1 LSEIN
6 TAVRSIIKN
15 WSSQTSVRRRL
26 ELNRRTFLAGS
37 ALALL
42 LALPAWADDA
52 HHKADALTGGEVRKV
67 DKETKKITIKH
78 GPIKNLDMPA
88 MTMAFPVK
96 DVALL
101 EQVKA
106 GDAVTFRAEQIGDA
120 ITLTRIEKAR

>member
-1 LSEIN
+1 MKRLVTTLFALS
-6 TAVRSIIKN
+6 
-15 WSSQTSVRRRL
+15 L
-26 ELNRRTFLAGS
+26 M
-37 ALALL
+37 
-42 LALPAWADDA
+42 LPAWADDA

-67 DKETKKITIKH
+67 DKDTKKITIKH